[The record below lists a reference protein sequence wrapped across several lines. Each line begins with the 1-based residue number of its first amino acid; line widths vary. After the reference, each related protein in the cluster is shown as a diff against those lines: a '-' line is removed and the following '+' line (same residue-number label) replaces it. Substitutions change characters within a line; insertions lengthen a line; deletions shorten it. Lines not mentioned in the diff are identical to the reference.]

1 MKKFDV
7 VGIGVPVTDIFLV
20 NPEIV
25 QFSIESGSIKKT
37 FIGLE
42 TGSKSPSH
50 IENFTGGS
58 SANSL
63 AALAK
68 LGNLSLAYV
77 CVVGTD
83 QYSNIL
89 IEDLETRGIDVT
101 GVIRKHGFS
110 PGVSVIIT
118 GTGGVRDRA
127 ISVDHGTGEHLT
139 ERDLLWA
146 SDVIRSAKWLDI
158 TSLPSKSI
166 VPVRTFVRSLKKEND
181 SPKVFLAPSASML
194 HRDLEQVQQWIC
206 EADALA
212 LNDEEL
218 LLLTGSK
225 TLQDAFKWLID
236 KKVPKTFVTRGSQ
249 GVMYITAEQVITIP
263 AVKLKSEEIFNTTGA
278 GDISAAM
285 FLLGLLQNDDPLITI
300 QRAAV
305 AGAIKITSKML
316 GAKSGLPTKEQ
327 LEHEFK
333 KHKKEL
339 VPRIFHPLHNPEENK
354 TR

>member
-1 MKKFDV
+1 MKKYDV

-25 QFSIESGSIKKT
+25 QFSIETGASKKT

-68 LGNLSLAYV
+68 LGNLSLGYV

-89 IEDLETRGIDVT
+89 IEDLEMRGIDVS
-101 GVIRKHGFS
+101 GVVRKHGFS

-118 GTGGVRDRA
+118 GMGGVRDRA

-139 ERDLLWA
+139 ERDLIWA
-146 SDVIRSAKWLDI
+146 GDVIRSAKWLDI

-166 VPVRTFVRSLKKEND
+166 EPVRKFVQSIKKEED
-181 SPKVFLAPSASML
+181 PPKVFLAPSASML
-194 HRDLEQVQQWIC
+194 HRDVEQIQEWVA
-206 EADALA
+206 EVDALA

-218 LLLTGSK
+218 LILTGSK
-225 TLQDAFKWLID
+225 TLQEAFKWLVE
-236 KKVPKTFVTRGSQ
+236 KKIPITFVTRGSQ
-249 GVMYITAEQVITIP
+249 GIMYITPEQVITIP
-263 AVKLKSEEIFNTTGA
+263 AVKLKSEQVFNTTGA

-285 FLLGLLQNDDPLITI
+285 FLYGLLHKEDPLLTI

-316 GAKSGLPTKEQ
+316 GAKSGLPTREQ
-327 LEHEFK
+327 LETELK

-339 VPRIFHPLHNPEENK
+339 HPRYFHPLQNPEEN
-354 TR
+354 RER

>member
-1 MKKFDV
+1 MNKFDV

-25 QFSIESGSIKKT
+25 QFSFETGTSKKSY
-37 FIGLE
+37 IGLE

-50 IENFTGGS
+50 IENYTGGS

-68 LGNLSLAYV
+68 IGKLTLAYV

-89 IEDLETRGIDVT
+89 IEDLETRGINVT
-101 GVIRKHGFS
+101 GVIRKHGFA

-139 ERDLLWA
+139 ERDLIWA
-146 SDVIRSAKWLDI
+146 SEVISSAKWLDI
-158 TSLPSKSI
+158 TSLPSQSI
-166 VPVRTFVRSLKKEND
+166 EPLRKFLSTLRQQELC
-181 SPKVFLAPSASML
+181 PKIFFAPSASML
-194 HRDLEQVQQWIC
+194 LRNVESVREWVKGV
-206 EADALA
+206 DALA

-218 LLLTGSK
+218 LLLTGAHS
-225 TLQDAFKWLID
+225 LQESFQWLID
-236 KKVPKTFVTRGSQ
+236 RNVPVTFVTRGSQ
-249 GVMYITAEQVITIP
+249 GVMHITAEQVITIP
-263 AVKLKSEEIFNTTGA
+263 SVTLRKEEIFNTTGA

-285 FLLGLLQNDDPLITI
+285 FLLGLLENDDPLHTI

-305 AGAIKITSKML
+305 AGMIKITSQSL
-316 GAKSGLPTKEQ
+316 GAKSGLPTRDE
-327 LEHEFK
+327 LEHKLK

-339 VPRIFHPLHNPEENK
+339 HPRYFHPLKKEEEK
-354 TR
+354 